1 MTKIALR
8 DLNKKGYYLEEVK
21 YQDNK
26 KVFEIVKDIDKDT
39 KKFLGTVCF
48 RTGKKMSKIFNLKI
62 QEAKKIIIPLNGRT
76 LPEENK
82 III

>member
-26 KVFEIVKDIDKDT
+26 VFKIVKEIDKDT

-62 QEAKKIIIPLNGRT
+62 QEAKKITIPLNGRT